1 MPLPSFILLRF
12 HFNKSIINV
21 CLASLFLYAFF
32 SSIHPTTAST
42 TKHVYVPQR
51 QRRKES
57 QRKER
62 KKDFKKEE
70 NLKIFATLSSSRLPV
85 EVGEEC
91 GKSCLAFA
99 SSCRCGWWCNTK
111 MGHKH
116 EQFPVCSRSLP
127 ERSESCLLGKLSAS
141 DCAPCEPRRESSC
154 RGEPSD
160 STSALGLLP
169 TLRRAGESAQSAL
182 PGVEKIYLRL

>member
-1 MPLPSFILLRF
+1 MSRFLTSLRF
-12 HFNKSIINV
+12 LFINASDYGV
-21 CLASLFLYAFF
+21 DYKTCLR
-32 SSIHPTTAST
+32 SSTTAA
-42 TKHVYVPQR
+42 
-51 QRRKES
+51 
-57 QRKER
+57 ER
-62 KKDFKKEE
+62 KPKKGEEKGFQNEE
-70 NLKIFATLSSSRLPV
+70 NLEFFATLSSSRLPV